1 MSSRN
6 ERTVQLQFSPA
17 SDSSGTETVYE
28 VPEGSAFRSTEL
40 TVYTVSDPS
49 ADITLGLYNGSEQV
63 APVDEDLTVVQS
75 DMTIKAGSTWDVG
88 DTISLRWD
96 TASGW
101 TEQTVVVLLD
111 GFDVSV
117 GVE

>member
-1 MSSRN
+1 
-6 ERTVQLQFSPA
+6 
-17 SDSSGTETVYE
+17 
-28 VPEGSAFRSTEL
+28 
-40 TVYTVSDPS
+40 
-49 ADITLGLYNGSEQV
+49 
-63 APVDEDLTVVQS
+63 
-75 DMTIKAGSTWDVG
+75 MTIKAGSTWDVG